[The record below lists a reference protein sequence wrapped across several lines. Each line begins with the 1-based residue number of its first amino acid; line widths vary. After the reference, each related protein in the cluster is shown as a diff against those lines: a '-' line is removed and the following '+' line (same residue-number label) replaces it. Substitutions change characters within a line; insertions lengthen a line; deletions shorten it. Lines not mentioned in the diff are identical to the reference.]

1 MVLRSDVEHL
11 LRAGK
16 ALSLDPH
23 QACLNFSW
31 LEETCHDRWSRS
43 DPKWVSVAS
52 SFCGLPSDSKM

>member
-23 QACLNFSW
+23 QADMPELFM
-31 LEETCHDRWSRS
+31 
-43 DPKWVSVAS
+43 A
-52 SFCGLPSDSKM
+52 